1 MEEQIKEITLLL
13 AYLTSWDEKDRLLQ
27 QKFKKSWKGYDF
39 DILNKL
45 NEEEYIYQENKKKYF
60 IWEEKGID
68 EAKRL
73 IKKYKIDI
81 ED

>member
-1 MEEQIKEITLLL
+1 MEEQIKELTLLL
-13 AYLTSWDEKDRLLQ
+13 AYLTSWNEKDRLLKQ
-27 QKFKKSWKGYDF
+27 EFKKSWKGYDF

>member
-13 AYLTSWDEKDRLLQ
+13 AYLTSWKEKDRLLKQ
-27 QKFKKSWKGYDF
+27 EFKKSWKGYDF